1 MINVNPYIKEVF
13 MYYSL
18 YHISNI
24 VVAMFFINI
33 FMAGYVYI
41 LRVTIQKSNIGW
53 AIKGFA
59 FNLVI
64 MAFLTAFA
72 WVYPP
77 MSIVILILFV
87 LVLISDVV
95 NFAECFMTLRT
106 GKDVRYD

>member
-1 MINVNPYIKEVF
+1 
-13 MYYSL
+13 MYYNL

-24 VVAMFFINI
+24 VVAMFFVNL

-41 LRVTIQKSNIGW
+41 LRVTIQNSRIGW
-53 AIKGFA
+53 AIKGFTA
-59 FNLVI
+59 NLCL
-64 MAFLTAFA
+64 MAFLTVYA

-77 MSIVILILFV
+77 MSITILILFV

-106 GKDVRYD
+106 GKEVRYD

>member
-1 MINVNPYIKEVF
+1 MVSVDRIRRF
-13 MYYSL
+13 SMYYSL

-24 VVAMFFINI
+24 VVAMFFVNL

-41 LRVTIQKSNIGW
+41 LRVTIQNGSIRW
-53 AIKGFA
+53 AIKGFTV
-59 FNLVI
+59 NLCI
-64 MAFLTAFA
+64 MTFLTAFA
-72 WVYPP
+72 WVHPP

-87 LVLISDVV
+87 LVLISDIV